1 MSSEDIRREEIEA
14 QGYEGIEMV
23 MEYLDD
29 VVLKMV
35 DAGVEYTKLVARLAE
50 RYCKTRKQIF
60 EKIIEKGQ
68 EVFPTGQDPEEEPGD
83 EEELY
88 LKVDADEEIVTLYP
102 GNNYTIVIGDP
113 EEEERNEDQ
122 I

>member
-35 DAGVEYTKLVARLAE
+35 DAGVEYTKLIARLAE

-68 EVFPTGQDPEEEPGD
+68 EVFPTGQDPEQEPGD
-83 EEELY
+83 EEEIY
-88 LKVDADEEIVTLYP
+88 LKVDEEAITLYP

-113 EEEERNEDQ
+113 ENELHMS
-122 I
+122 